1 VFADCRVVEGG
12 QVEPV
17 KKEPVVVVVVVV
29 IGVVVEVVEARKSQK
44 ISSQNGLVKVCPML
58 ISILWNP

>member
-1 VFADCRVVEGG
+1 M
-12 QVEPV
+12 EPV
-17 KKEPVVVVVVVV
+17 KKEPVVVVVVVVV